1 MKLSKTTR
9 KGGENVKSTGI
20 IRRIDDLGRIV
31 IPKEIRRIML
41 IKEGDPLEI
50 STDNGC
56 VILTKIDAQKGI
68 SGILHNLRA
77 YIENDVIL
85 GSNIALLSK
94 VGELEAE
101 VSKAQ

>member
-1 MKLSKTTR
+1 MNT
-9 KGGENVKSTGI
+9 TGI
-20 IRRIDDLGRIV
+20 TRRVDDLGRIV
-31 IPKEIRRIML
+31 IPKEVRRILL

-50 STDNGC
+50 HTGDDC
-56 VILTKIDAQKGI
+56 VIFKKIDVQAGI

-85 GSNIALLSK
+85 GSNTALLRK

-101 VSKAQ
+101 VCKTQ

>member
-1 MKLSKTTR
+1 MNT
-9 KGGENVKSTGI
+9 TGI
-20 IRRIDDLGRIV
+20 TRRVDDLGRIV
-31 IPKEIRRIML
+31 IPKEVRRILL

-50 STDNGC
+50 HTDDDC
-56 VILTKIDAQKGI
+56 VIFKKIDTQAGI

-85 GSNIALLSK
+85 GCNSTLLRK

-101 VSKAQ
+101 VSKTQ